1 MLNQLFLLNYI
12 LVFFLLMEIDIM
24 GEWKEVEIG
33 SLCLSVSS
41 GGTPKSTNESYYGG
55 IFHG

>member
-1 MLNQLFLLNYI
+1 
-12 LVFFLLMEIDIM
+12 M

-55 IFHG
+55 YSMVKY